1 MILSDVDLR
10 KRQAIDRLLDPF
22 DDSLVQPAS
31 VDVRLGH
38 RFQVQVAPRL
48 PTFDAIDP
56 RAGAKGTWREVV
68 AEGDKPM
75 RLRPESFALGHTVET
90 VTVPDDLCAEIRGK
104 SSLGRLGLLIHA
116 TAGFLD
122 PGFVG
127 QVTLELANVGR
138 ETILLWPGMA
148 IAQVSFAQLS
158 TSAERPY
165 GSPGLGSH
173 YQGQTGPTLSRY
185 GEGE

>member
-10 KRQAIDRLLDPF
+10 KRQAMNGLLDPF

-38 RFQVQVAPRL
+38 VFQAQQAPRL
-48 PTFDAIDP
+48 QTLDAIDP
-56 RAGAKGTWREVV
+56 RSAHKGTWQTWRCS
-68 AEGDKPM
+68 EGEPM
-75 RLRPESFALGHTVET
+75 MLSPEAFALGHTVET
-90 VTVPDDLCAEIRGK
+90 VSVPGDLCAEIRGK

-148 IAQVSFAQLS
+148 IAQVSFARLS
-158 TSAERPY
+158 TPAERPY
-165 GSPGLGSH
+165 GHPALGSH

-185 GEGE
+185 GEDA